1 MTLISLKEL
10 VMNLL
15 SPITI
20 GNYNLKNRIFMAPM
34 TRCRSVD
41 NNVANE
47 MMARYYAQRAS
58 AGLIIT
64 EATQISTKGI
74 GYPYT
79 PGIHTPEQVEG
90 WKKVT
95 QAVHEKGGVIFL
107 QLWHVGRISHPLYHN
122 GEFPVAPSA
131 IKPSG
136 SIYTYE
142 GMKEFVT
149 PHALSIGEIQTVI
162 EQYVQG
168 AKNAMEAGFDGV
180 EIHGANGYL
189 IDQFLRDGTNIRDDE
204 YGGSVEN
211 RGRFLFE
218 IIEGI
223 CAAIGSEKTGVRLS
237 PSGTFNDMKDSDPQK
252 HFAYICEKLNDFNL
266 AYLHI
271 IDALEG
277 DIRHGANVVE
287 LSVLREA
294 YKGVLIANGGYTFE
308 KGNLALQ
315 NALVDAVAFAV
326 LFLANPDL
334 PERFKS
340 NAELNAPNPESFYT
354 QDERGYLDYPSL
366 QCD

>member
-1 MTLISLKEL
+1 
-10 VMNLL
+10 MNLL

-34 TRCRSVD
+34 TRCRCVVD
-41 NNVANE
+41 NVPNE

-64 EATQISTKGI
+64 EATQISTRGI

-79 PGIHTPEQVEG
+79 PGIHTPAQVEG
-90 WKKVT
+90 WKQVT
-95 QAVHEKGGVIFL
+95 QAVHESGGRIFL
-107 QLWHVGRISHPLYHN
+107 QLWHVGRISHPAYHN
-122 GEFPVAPSA
+122 GELPLAPSA
-131 IKPSG
+131 IKPAG

-142 GMKEFVT
+142 GMKEFVA
-149 PHALSIGEIQTVI
+149 PHALSTGEIKTVV

-168 AKNAMEAGFDGV
+168 AKNAIEAGFDGV

-189 IDQFLRDGTNIRDDE
+189 IDQFLRDGTNQREDA

-211 RGRFLFE
+211 RAWFLFE
-218 IIEGI
+218 IIIGI
-223 CAAIGSEKTGVRLS
+223 ISAIGSDKTGLRLS
-237 PSGTFNDMKDSDPQK
+237 PSGTFNDMKDSDPTN
-252 HFAYICEKLNDFNL
+252 HFTYICEKLNGYDL

-287 LSVLREA
+287 LSVLRKA
-294 YKGVLIANGGYTFE
+294 YKGVLIANGGYTQE
-308 KGNLALQ
+308 RGNAAIKSGLA
-315 NALVDAVAFAV
+315 DAVAFAA

-334 PERFKS
+334 PERFEA
-340 NAELNAPNPESFYT
+340 NADLNAPNSDTFYT
-354 QDERGYLDYPSL
+354 QGEEGYLDYSTL
-366 QCD
+366 